1 MLTVG
6 DGQQGAEGGPV
17 AGGGVLVE
25 VFLLVLDELGCEEVL
40 TEAFAEF
47 EGDVAHGAVA
57 IDVLVEVVVGECPV
71 LVVLLDLTAV
81 PGEEVHFGRAP
92 VDETEL
98 VVEDGYLARG
108 ADSFGYPDL
117 LRVLFPVLEGT
128 GIGLEVDAQV
138 LPSRELEGLGIP
150 HRRVEVQIQGN
161 LPAWQCP
168 LSEFDFCCWHDL
180 KLFEEFVQFIFLVPD
195 LSAFCSDLS
204 HAGGF
209 RLVEEAFH
217 ADVVA
222 LGYFAAPYVVATDL
236 FGDVGLLV
244 LEEFV

>member
-1 MLTVG
+1 MLAVG
-6 DGQQGAEGGPV
+6 DGQQGPEGGPV
-17 AGGGVLVE
+17 AGSGVLVE
-25 VFLLVLDELGCEEVL
+25 GLLLVLDELGCEEVL
-40 TEAFAEF
+40 PEAFAEL

-71 LVVLLDLTAV
+71 LVVLLYLAAV
-81 PGEEVHFGRAP
+81 PGEEVHLGRTT

-98 VVEDGYLARG
+98 MVEDGYLARG

-150 HRRVEVQIQGN
+150 HGRVEVQIQGN

-168 LSEFDFCCWHDL
+168 LSEFDFCC
-180 KLFEEFVQFIFLVPD
+180 
-195 LSAFCSDLS
+195 
-204 HAGGF
+204 
-209 RLVEEAFH
+209 
-217 ADVVA
+217 
-222 LGYFAAPYVVATDL
+222 
-236 FGDVGLLV
+236 
-244 LEEFV
+244 